1 MMCDQIIAR
10 NNLVCLVYNEVKF
23 CKNFNLYMST
33 TFATET
39 VTVKHEIK
47 DISLAPLGKQ
57 RIEWA
62 SREMPVLR
70 QIRDR
75 IRLISGCSSWK
86 RC

>member
-1 MMCDQIIAR
+1 MTITIAP
-10 NNLVCLVYNEVKF
+10 
-23 CKNFNLYMST
+23 
-33 TFATET
+33 ET

-75 IRLISGCSSWK
+75 FEVGPGCIENGPVGKARW
-86 RC
+86 

>member
-1 MMCDQIIAR
+1 MTTTIAP
-10 NNLVCLVYNEVKF
+10 
-23 CKNFNLYMST
+23 
-33 TFATET
+33 ET

-47 DISLAPLGKQ
+47 DITLAPLGKQ

-75 IRLISGCSSWK
+75 FAAEKPLTSPLKPQTLRSHSKRLAQMLS
-86 RC
+86 